1 MKTHS
6 RICLAGTAVLA
17 LGLGFA
23 ASASAAPEAPAPEA
37 PARVSPMGWEFEG
50 FYASHN
56 DCTVAG
62 GNLLRNDPSAITY
75 ACNQASDGEWA
86 LWLEYP

>member
-1 MKTHS
+1 
-6 RICLAGTAVLA
+6 
-17 LGLGFA
+17 
-23 ASASAAPEAPAPEA
+23 
-37 PARVSPMGWEFEG
+37 MGWEFEG